1 MLPWQRQHNAA
12 RAIGNQGERGFR
24 WAASKIFFDSLA
36 EGASRPKGAGKR
48 HEMPYR
54 RSLSIPL
61 RAAWATDKV
70 GSNRKADKVDGK

>member
-24 WAASKIFFDSLA
+24 WAASKIFLIPLQREPRA
-36 EGASRPKGAGKR
+36 RRAREKGMN
-48 HEMPYR
+48 MPYR

-61 RAAWATDKV
+61 RAA
-70 GSNRKADKVDGK
+70 

>member
-36 EGASRPKGAGKR
+36 EGASRPKGAVK
-48 HEMPYR
+48 
-54 RSLSIPL
+54 
-61 RAAWATDKV
+61 
-70 GSNRKADKVDGK
+70 KA

>member
-1 MLPWQRQHNAA
+1 MPWQRQHNAA

-36 EGASRPKGAGKR
+36 EGASRPKGAEKGMN
-48 HEMPYR
+48 MPYR